1 LNAAAALVARGIM
14 KVMIRAVIFDCF
26 GVLVG
31 KGFDETYRSVGG
43 DPDVD
48 REFVSALLA
57 RSNHGLISQDD
68 FHAQI
73 TDQLKI
79 APEDWDTA
87 VIKSERPDQVLIA
100 YIKQLHEH
108 FKTAIL
114 SNANRGVVQSRIGVD
129 CLDSCF
135 DAVIVS
141 AEVGRVKPEREI
153 YEFAAKSLAVEL
165 DECIFIDDLEGF
177 VNAANDV
184 GMHAILFKNVD
195 QAKADIELLITQ
207 YGK

>member
-1 LNAAAALVARGIM
+1 VVGVIQGIM
-14 KVMIRAVIFDCF
+14 VMMIRAVIFDCF

-48 REFVSALLA
+48 REFISTLLA
-57 RSNHGLISQDD
+57 RSNHGLIGQDD

-73 TDQLKI
+73 TSQLKI
-79 APEDWDTA
+79 SPEDWDTA
-87 VIKSERPDQVLIA
+87 VIKSEKPDQVLIA
-100 YIKQLHEH
+100 YIKQLHRK

-114 SNANRGVVQSRIGVD
+114 SNANHGVVQSRIGTA
-129 CLDSCF
+129 CLDRCF

-165 DECIFIDDLEGF
+165 GECIFIDDLVGF
-177 VNAANDV
+177 VNAANAV
-184 GMHAILFKNVD
+184 GMHALLFKNVE
-195 QAKADIELLITQ
+195 QAKSDIDSLIMQ